1 MKIIARCPGT
11 NYRDLSFT
19 LKLLSGIQ

>member
-1 MKIIARCPGT
+1 MEVIARCPGI
-11 NYRDLSFT
+11 NYRDLSFM